1 MNDGEESQAQPQPQP
16 PKEDAYVRTTEEI
29 LAEMLASD
37 PVIRGLDEEMI
48 SRRSNRKDIVGK
60 KDDIRTKLQN
70 EKKETLRKL
79 THAAKALADVMFRIQ
94 GATLM
99 IARRANT
106 KDLQYAKTKRI
117 RLLRSK
123 ARELHKEEAK
133 RASSEFYRKLV
144 SGKKISPP
152 EK

>member
-37 PVIRGLDEEMI
+37 PVIKELDEEMV
-48 SRRSNRKDIVGK
+48 SRRANRKGVVNN
-60 KDDIRTKLQN
+60 KDDIRAKLQ
-70 EKKETLRKL
+70 KERQEALRKL
-79 THAAKALADVMFRIQ
+79 THAAKALADVLFRLQ

-106 KDLQYAKTKRI
+106 KDLQYAKSKRI
-117 RLLRSK
+117 RLLRMK

-133 RASSEFYRKLV
+133 KASSEFYRKLV